1 MNKLSYV
8 RVGDYLLPNLIL
20 HENPGDVQPIGKY
33 GTMHQRF
40 LREHKPALYAEL
52 ILTEHLYPLL
62 REVDEA
68 AKSRHGK
75 MSETAI
81 LSELV
86 FESESH

>member
-1 MNKLSYV
+1 MELTY
-8 RVGDYLLPNLIL
+8 RQVGEYLLPNLIL
-20 HENPGDVQPIGKY
+20 QENPDDVQPLGKY
-33 GTMHQRF
+33 GVMHQRF
-40 LREHKPALYAEL
+40 LQEHKPALYAEL
-52 ILTEHLYPLL
+52 LLTERLYPLL

-75 MSETAI
+75 MSDTAI